1 MTKTTLHCRAGLDF
15 DIEKGR
21 LRTKTMCGR
30 YGRTTAEE
38 ELPRWYHVPTPPQSD
53 LSISWNIA
61 PREGVLWRSRS
72 IQNRSNA
79 PWMFALRIDS
89 ILSRRSQ
96 DRVQDD
102 QCGGVETVDTAPS
115 FRQGLK
121 KQRCLIPVDGLK
133 GWRPGWQRVLLWIGA
148 GSSDRFPNPQIN
160 NALTQSRATLGFF
173 TCL

>member
-1 MTKTTLHCRAGLDF
+1 
-15 DIEKGR
+15 
-21 LRTKTMCGR
+21 MCGR

-38 ELPRWYHVPTPPQSD
+38 ELPRWYNVPTPPQSD

-61 PREGVLWRSRS
+61 PREGVLWRSGS

-133 GWRPGWQRVLLWIGA
+133 GWGPGWQRVLLWLGA
-148 GSSDRFPNPQIN
+148 GSSDPFP
-160 NALTQSRATLGFF
+160 
-173 TCL
+173 

>member
-1 MTKTTLHCRAGLDF
+1 
-15 DIEKGR
+15 
-21 LRTKTMCGR
+21 
-30 YGRTTAEE
+30 
-38 ELPRWYHVPTPPQSD
+38 
-53 LSISWNIA
+53 
-61 PREGVLWRSRS
+61 
-72 IQNRSNA
+72 
-79 PWMFALRIDS
+79 MFALRIDS

-148 GSSDRFPNPQIN
+148 GSSERFPNPQIN
-160 NALTQSRATLGFF
+160 NALTQSRAALGFF

>member
-1 MTKTTLHCRAGLDF
+1 
-15 DIEKGR
+15 
-21 LRTKTMCGR
+21 MCGR

-38 ELPRWYHVPTPPQSD
+38 ELPRWYHVPIPPQSD
-53 LSISWNIA
+53 LSQLEHCSA
-61 PREGVLWRSRS
+61 RGCRWRSRS
-72 IQNRSNA
+72 IQNPSNA
-79 PWMFALRIDS
+79 PWMFELRIDA

-133 GWRPGWQRVLLWIGA
+133 GWRRVGSASCSGLEP